1 MYKLGPIL
9 ADSYVMKVTGNTIY
23 DLQTKMY
30 EELKVGKFELLDI
43 LHHLTSGMKSIYTQM
58 CYEAMDLIR

>member
-9 ADSYVMKVTGNTIY
+9 ADSYVMIVTGNLIH

-30 EELKVGKFELLDI
+30 EELKVGKFKLLDI
-43 LHHLTSGMKSIYTQM
+43 LHHLTSGMKSIYT
-58 CYEAMDLIR
+58 

>member
-1 MYKLGPIL
+1 MYKLGPVL
-9 ADSYVMKVTGNTIY
+9 ADSYVMIVTGNTIY

-43 LHHLTSGMKSIYTQM
+43 LHHLTSGMKSIYT
-58 CYEAMDLIR
+58 

>member
-1 MYKLGPIL
+1 MYKLGPVL
-9 ADSYVMKVTGNTIY
+9 ADSFVMIVTGNTIH

-58 CYEAMDLIR
+58 AYEAIDLIR